1 MKNDYPHI
9 DPNQARGPEPD
20 DFFRKVEVPYSRSK
34 EEVWAELEAKL
45 IGTPSRPTGTP
56 SQSTGTP
63 SQSTGTPSRL
73 RIYRYPLLAA
83 ASLVL
88 LAGIFSLLYFHT
100 TRIISPAGQHLSH
113 ILPDGSSVKL
123 NAGSEISYKTF
134 RWYVARQVNFEG
146 EAFFEVTKGK
156 KFEVLSGRGS
166 TEVLGTSFN
175 IYSRDEEYK
184 VTCITGTVRVKSF
197 SDAEAILTPDYEAT
211 MDPQGNIT
219 VSKEIKSG
227 MNHAWINN
235 MFYFAGRPLPLVLEE
250 IGRQFNITI
259 STDQAYDFK
268 YTGYFSKDRSAEEVL
283 ELVCKPFGLTFVRI
297 SEDKFEIHQD

>member
-9 DPNQARGPEPD
+9 DPNPARGPEPD
-20 DFFRKVEVPYSRSK
+20 DFFRKVEVSYSRSK
-34 EEVWAELEAKL
+34 EEVWAELEARL
-45 IGTPSRPTGTP
+45 TGTPSRSLGTP

-63 SQSTGTPSRL
+63 SQL

-83 ASLVL
+83 ASLLL
-88 LAGIFSLLYFHT
+88 LAGISALLFFYT
-100 TRIISPAGQHLSH
+100 TRISSPAGQHLSH
-113 ILPDGSSVKL
+113 VLPDGSLVKL
-123 NAGSEISYKTF
+123 NAGSEIAYKTF
-134 RWYVARQVNFEG
+134 LWRFQRKLTFEG
-146 EAFFEVTKGK
+146 EAYFEVQKGE
-156 KFEVLSGRGS
+156 KFEVISSNGR

-175 IYSRDEEYK
+175 IFSRNDEYK
-184 VTCITGTVRVKSF
+184 VTCITGSVKVISL
-197 SDAEAILTPDYEAT
+197 SSEEAVLKPEYEAT
-211 MDPQGNIT
+211 VDRQGNIL

-235 MFYFAGRPLPLVLEE
+235 MFYFIGRPLPLVLEE

-259 STDQAYDFK
+259 SKDQAYDFK